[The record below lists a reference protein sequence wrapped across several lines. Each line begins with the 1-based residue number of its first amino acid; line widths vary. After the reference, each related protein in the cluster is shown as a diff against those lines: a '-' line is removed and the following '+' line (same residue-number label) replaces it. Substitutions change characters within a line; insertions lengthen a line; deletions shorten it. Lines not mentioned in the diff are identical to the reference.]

1 MIASV
6 SKFKVGDK
14 IQRRYDKTDVSRHVH
29 ISGEILKFHS
39 SEVIDGEI
47 LKFHSS
53 EVIDGEKFVISQYEV
68 KWNMAPNNKQYVSTW
83 TREYIESNY
92 VLYDSVDGIFAR
104 I

>member
-6 SKFKVGDK
+6 PKFKAGDK
-14 IQRRYDKTDVSRHVH
+14 IQRRYDKTDVPRHVH
-29 ISGEILKFHS
+29 ISGEILKFH
-39 SEVIDGEI
+39 
-47 LKFHSS
+47 S